1 MAGSPKRR
9 RRRPGRPRQRPLGPS
24 PLFDHSCCVQDAAA
38 RSCQDHGGGSP
49 GTAGARRR
57 SGERRHQAATA
68 FHAVDGISDT
78 VRTPGFLAAVRSC
91 FCGPDFAHHR
101 RGRCRLQALT
111 DLVIQRPC
119 AGEAEAGSLLACSRL
134 LVAGQGSR
142 RWLPDTCLLR
152 CRSRSA
158 SACLVLPPRRRRELW
173 SPLATDGVDP
183 SRFVKFLWLLCTRV
197 SCCCRDRCTDAATG
211 HPDETTGGE
220 QKPRGRA
227 VLASNVPWQ
236 LPVQVQPGS
245 IGELCL

>member
-1 MAGSPKRR
+1 MRHRGWTVFQMPSAPWVASSRPIALLRSRLRGTSSQETFSSSSSDGS
-9 RRRPGRPRQRPLGPS
+9 S
-24 PLFDHSCCVQDAAA
+24 HSEV
-38 RSCQDHGGGSP
+38 
-49 GTAGARRR
+49 
-57 SGERRHQAATA
+57 
-68 FHAVDGISDT
+68 V
-78 VRTPGFLAAVRSC
+78 
-91 FCGPDFAHHR
+91 R
-101 RGRCRLQALT
+101 RGSRGL
-111 DLVIQRPC
+111 
-119 AGEAEAGSLLACSRL
+119 EACSPTL

-142 RWLPDTCLLR
+142 RRLPDTCLLR

-158 SACLVLPPRRRRELW
+158 SAGLVLPPQRRRELW